1 MIKYISIPYHY
12 YVYLQL
18 VVLAQGRLSATKKN
32 LLLLGEEDGADW
44 CAGEIAGEFME
55 LYLSK

>member
-12 YVYLQL
+12 YVSSRL
-18 VVLAQGRLSATKKN
+18 VVLAQGKLSAKKN
-32 LLLLGEEDGADW
+32 MLLGEEDGGDW

>member
-1 MIKYISIPYHY
+1 MFLHDK
-12 YVYLQL
+12 L
-18 VVLAQGRLSATKKN
+18 LSVTQKK
-32 LLLLGEEDGADW
+32 LLLLGEEEGADW